1 MKRLY
6 SLVLFVAGV
15 ISLGSC
21 DLDEVNPNNSGQ
33 LSDGSYTL
41 ETYKSFTN
49 SCYTALINNIYQ
61 SSDYLVCTEAG
72 TDIWEEP
79 KSGSSY
85 QRLHSYDSMR
95 TDESYYWKVWQFSYQ
110 CINSCNIVV
119 DEAAN
124 VSGEEQEIKECVAQA
139 RCLRAFYYMNL
150 VEQFGNV
157 DLQLKEVDTNSIS
170 FESHRSTVPEIY
182 TAIIEDLKYAVEN
195 LPVSFSDYYSR
206 VTKKA
211 AMGLLARAYING
223 AAYELKDTDGVDYLT
238 KAYDTATSMI
248 NNKALYDWYMYEHFA
263 DVFNENNNRENK
275 EAIFIAAGA
284 ERNSDAYTNGHY
296 SQSEMF
302 RHFLPSLGSYSDL
315 GLVDKA
321 SNFIY
326 GRPNSTVFLPSKY
339 LMDCFADDMNDS
351 RYRYSF
357 ISAYSTY
364 SIPAWGEAYEYG
376 GSACSPEITKSL
388 CNKYGIPEANIG
400 KKIYPHFNLE
410 SNNKADANFNE
421 LSIWNSDGTT
431 KTLQSKITE
440 GNILHPEIPL
450 KEEEG
455 HQYAVYCSLK
465 TLTEEEKAQYP
476 GLVLN
481 VYDLYDENGTA
492 RATYDKPS
500 AGSSYWL
507 SMYPALSKF
516 NMPGNKFVGSDAQKK
531 TIDVMVMRMAEVY
544 LIAAEASVRLNKGD
558 AYKYIQPLRERA
570 GAYTVNQSDIDMD
583 FIFDEYARELCGE
596 CGRWYLLKRNKAFET
611 RLAKYNKRA
620 AVHFTENNYLRPI
633 PSNYLEAISNPAEF
647 GQNKGY

>member
-6 SLVLFVAGV
+6 SLVLLVSGV
-15 ISLGSC
+15 LSLGSC

-79 KSGSSY
+79 KAGSSY
-85 QRLHSYDSMR
+85 QRLHSYNAMR

-119 DEAAN
+119 DEAVN
-124 VSGEEQEIKECVAQA
+124 VTGDDKEIKECVAQA

-150 VEQFGNV
+150 VEQFGNI
-157 DLQLKEVDTNSIS
+157 DLQLKEVDTNSVS
-170 FESHRSTVPEIY
+170 FASHRSTVPEIY
-182 TAIIEDLKYAVEN
+182 ATIIEDLKYAVEN

-223 AAYELKDTDGVDYLT
+223 AAYELKDTDGVGYLE

-248 NNKALYDWYMYEHFA
+248 NNKALYDWFMYEDFA
-263 DVFNENNNRENK
+263 DVFNENNNRNNK

-302 RHFLPSLGSYSDL
+302 RHFLPSLGSYTDL

-339 LMDCFADDMNDS
+339 LMDCFTDDMNDS

-357 ISAYSTY
+357 ISAYSAY
-364 SIPAWGEAYEYG
+364 SIPSWGETYEYA
-376 GSACSPEITKSL
+376 GSACAPVITKSL
-388 CNKYGIPEANIG
+388 CNKYGIPETNIG

-410 SNNKADANFNE
+410 SNNKVDANYNQ
-421 LSIWNSDGTT
+421 LSVWNSDGTV
-431 KTLQSKITE
+431 KTLQDKIAE
-440 GNILHPEIPL
+440 GNILHPQIPL
-450 KEEEG
+450 KVEEG

-500 AGSSYWL
+500 VGSSYWL

-516 NMPGNKFVGSDAQKK
+516 NMPGNKFVGSDPQRK

-558 AYKYIQPLRERA
+558 AYKYIQSLRDRA
-570 GAYTVNQSDIDMD
+570 GAYTVNQSDIDMN

-620 AVHFTENNYLRPI
+620 ATHFTEDNYLRPI
-633 PSNYLEAISNPAEF
+633 PSKYLEAISNPAEF